1 MSSEKITELI
11 KEIYLNFRKGDFK
24 VALMKSEEAHSLDF
38 DNIEILTALKSSV
51 YWNGQVE
58 SLDRIGKDYEKAE
71 FLIREWNNFARR
83 YLKKMNFD
91 FIQGRNSIKY
101 FVFQL
106 CLEIYKNIYKLQPE
120 NLDILIKI
128 AKSYK
133 GMGNYEKAI
142 AVFLQILGDAKENS
156 DVVAELADSYALI
169 DEIKEAKVLFREAF
183 FINPQKIDIDAL
195 ESEMILKLIEAIKGE
210 RNVSDTLIKE
220 WIPVYGTLNG
230 VFNIKRELR
239 PIELGHLKQSVY
251 SLRNELKAKSY
262 RSINESILLPR
273 LINKYFWLI
282 DHYVRI
288 KEDRARI
295 DEILSYIKEID
306 IGIYQQY
313 VN

>member
-1 MSSEKITELI
+1 MI
-11 KEIYLNFRKGDFK
+11 
-24 VALMKSEEAHSLDF
+24 F

-71 FLIREWNNFARR
+71 FLIREWNNFARK

-169 DEIKEAKVLFREAF
+169 DEIKEAKVLFR
-183 FINPQKIDIDAL
+183 
-195 ESEMILKLIEAIKGE
+195 KLF
-210 RNVSDTLIKE
+210 
-220 WIPVYGTLNG
+220 Y
-230 VFNIKRELR
+230 
-239 PIELGHLKQSVY
+239 
-251 SLRNELKAKSY
+251 
-262 RSINESILLPR
+262 
-273 LINKYFWLI
+273 
-282 DHYVRI
+282 
-288 KEDRARI
+288 
-295 DEILSYIKEID
+295 
-306 IGIYQQY
+306 
-313 VN
+313 